1 MSFRSQKP
9 ATKQKVF
16 TLALNELVFV
26 YAWSALSGA
35 LFFSFTS
42 LWIYALIPGAL
53 LSILVLASIEMSVEG
68 NPLVGLS
75 IRQVL
80 AKKGTA
86 VTKKRVFFRILI
98 SVVLFPV
105 ALLPY
110 IPLFFNKL
118 SLPEL
123 VTGLRLVGIDRMLDP
138 RPRSV
143 IKKEIKS
150 ANTRFK
156 YLSYIPMLAAIAAF
170 ALLHSSPKIKLLQ
183 QETQEIQTHLSEEDQ
198 LLLTNYLELINLHPE
213 ELEYHVRIASLYHRN
228 DMRQDLLNELE
239 IISRIDSTHAIL
251 LLADTSFVQFNDLIA
266 VEDTVVTEENWITP
280 LVTPAAT
287 DSTESDSTE
296 VNPDSLNTDTLVLQI
311 DSILTDTLV
320 TLPETNEDLIL
331 EEIDPLTEE
340 LPETGTEVETETETA
355 VSEDL
360 QASEEETVE
369 SDTLI
374 QP

>member
-9 ATKQKVF
+9 TTKQKVF
-16 TLALNELVFV
+16 TLALNELIFV
-26 YAWSALSGA
+26 YAWSALAGA
-35 LFFSFTS
+35 LLFSFTS
-42 LWIYALIPGAL
+42 LWMFALIPGAL
-53 LSILVLASIEMSVEG
+53 LSILALASAEMSVEG

-75 IRQVL
+75 IRQVPTR
-80 AKKGTA
+80 KGTA

-110 IPLFFNKL
+110 IPLFFNKP

-123 VTGLRLVGIDRMLDP
+123 VTGLRLVGVDKMLDP

-183 QETQEIQTHLSEEDQ
+183 QETQEIQTNLSEEDQ
-198 LLLTNYLELINLHPE
+198 LLLTSYLELINLHPE
-213 ELEYHVRIASLYHRN
+213 EIEYHVRIASLYYRN
-228 DMRQDLLNELE
+228 DMREDLLHELE
-239 IISRIDSTHAIL
+239 VISRIDSTHAIL

-266 VEDTVVTEENWITP
+266 VEDTVTIEENWITP
-280 LVTPAAT
+280 LVTPATT

-296 VNPDSLNTDTLVLQI
+296 VNPDSLNADSISLNADTLVLQI

-320 TLPETNEDLIL
+320 TIPEINEDFMPDTIVPVITEENL
-331 EEIDPLTEE
+331 EESEE
-340 LPETGTEVETETETA
+340 EI
-355 VSEDL
+355 SI
-360 QASEEETVE
+360 EEETVE
-369 SDTLI
+369 PDTLI